1 MTPPELQELVDAEI
15 AVEGVRS
22 PVDEEKLRTVVDALP
37 GVEEPTLY
45 GGLLTLRYDPI
56 STTKTKICDALV
68 QAGFGVSI
76 LRAAPASPVTDA
88 IRH

>member
-1 MTPPELQELVDAEI
+1 MTKPELQELVDAEI

-22 PVDEEKLRTVVDALP
+22 PVDEERLRQVVMALP

-45 GGLLTLRYDPI
+45 GGMLALRYDPI
-56 STTKTKICDALV
+56 STTKNNICDALIH
-68 QAGFGVSI
+68 AGFGVSV

-88 IRH
+88 IRP